1 MVNPNVVGAIQVN
14 GITAPDVLRV
24 KLGDMDVL
32 DDDVFGIVG
41 HAKSLATEDTSTT
54 DTNNG
59 LVRGNRQAFQTSVII
74 GAFRRWIVTAPVG
87 TVRLDGVLARAAA
100 GVGVRNTALAVS
112 TSVLAADEVELL
124 VYEDHTGSV
133 ITQPGLQF
141 SDATGGRWACI
152 STTCSAAGESKSG
165 ALDAFSTGISAQESR
180 CGKKITE

>member
-74 GAFRRWIVTAPVG
+74 SAFRRWIVTAPVR
-87 TVRLDGVLARAAA
+87 TVCLDGVLAGAAA
-100 GVGVRNTALAVS
+100 GIGVRDTALAVS
-112 TSVLAADEVELL
+112 AGVLAADEVELF
-124 VYEDHTGSV
+124 VYEDHPGSV
-133 ITQPGLQF
+133 ITQPGLQLR
-141 SDATGGRWACI
+141 DATGGCRTGI
-152 STTCSAAGESKSG
+152 STTCSATGKSKSIT
-165 ALDAFSTGISAQESR
+165 LDAFGTGISAE
-180 CGKKITE
+180 